1 MSTYKRGRTNKLEVN
16 LTSSFIAGG
25 TQYTHH
31 PDSLVASYRFEEPFA
46 VHVTSS
52 DSRQV
57 KDHSGNDRHASINVG
72 TYDPVELVPEDELC
86 LAKRSVEETPYLFSK
101 NKLRSSGL
109 TSLQR
114 LTSPNSISGEQ
125 IRVLQFLTGS
135 SERVDFPESFTTRM
149 NLIDKKA
156 ISYES
161 QMLDSGATYAFWI
174 RLDGDDALFSTESVP
189 PLGYPA
195 KNPYVARNIF
205 SVDRENYFE
214 NVGLEGDEIDFG
226 RAFSIRAIND
236 ASSIHHRKISIVA
249 TYDTPESTKIQFEWV
264 VDKVVQEQTW
274 THIAIIFPHTF
285 RPLDPEEPLADF
297 VVEPKAMI
305 NGETC
310 LVISMPVDVKNKIT
324 LSVDALDVINPTVNT
339 GLDPSLDLPGSGSM
353 YPNTFIDLCIKTPFS
368 ESILTSL
375 LRLNTA
381 HLETGPLDIFPSA
394 SIVLSAGFNS
404 VDNHLSTFTIR
415 DTLGKEANFVIDT
428 FHTGAVSFYFNGNA
442 TVESPQ
448 MVNPNPGNLP
458 VVEIQYDPYLTTD
471 NDLKQPADLSY
482 LRLTTAN
489 NKTQIYMFDESVST
503 PTIGNIVAGADV
515 KVATTAN
522 LQCVYDPG
530 VSGEGATLT
539 SIDFVSINELGID
552 SVTSL
557 AVSDVVLVKNQTEKH
572 GNGIYVI
579 TDLGNSGSSS
589 FVLTR
594 RSDYDEITEL
604 SRWLVFS
611 VTLGTL
617 NAGKKFL
624 HVTPTDGIP
633 GSASDF
639 FYNMTGIYFEEY
651 LIGPSKYSLT
661 TLRPKEF
668 NSGSPVIFE
677 IFFSDQN
684 SEETCVFVND
694 ETTAVSAKSQAISYT
709 VQQSPSLPSTHLSS
723 TITFT
728 EGIGPSP
735 GSYVNFVSSLGSNRT
750 ISFVYEPSF
759 IPSPGSG
766 VVNVFNHLYDTNA
779 IATTFA
785 SEVNLLGIDVTA
797 TVITASV
804 ASDVAIAM
812 PVTALAGIPSCNVY
826 LTKTYKIGVLN
837 VTGTAEYANRI
848 YSSLETALT
857 DTPRGID
864 VQIGNLNLENKTQTI
879 REETRQNI
887 LDSSTIPLYLRH
899 KGDPRYP
906 ENSPGNIKFFT
917 GSVYFDSAFN
927 KRFSMGAGA
936 HPRDLIFNSGSISDG
951 FQIGSSVFTEPLK
964 AEHVIRNYS
973 GFPFFDK
980 SRNIINNSCV
990 NGEIIETIG
999 VGHPIFVFGRGDSI
1013 EDNRTINNVSG
1024 LTEGLGFLSNRYIK
1038 TTVPLTSD
1046 ALVRFSVIPAK
1057 STGNFVNTIS
1067 RKLSYS
1073 PIGDDKG
1080 LHVQFSADGNS
1091 WFSADKSMFEVRR
1104 DGQIVYARTG
1114 SIDPTSLIGAVSSTT
1129 PLGTAAL
1136 PYIYSKITSE
1146 DFVGDYGWQHYVFYL
1161 DAKAII
1167 ESAPGAFSTQSYYV
1181 RIIQEGYD
1189 ASYSDNWA
1197 ITNLTVEGKFSHGIR
1212 PQIGETISL
1221 IPISAA
1227 PEDTW
1232 DALVDAVND
1241 ADGHDGE
1248 IVAEHLPAI
1257 STVRFTL
1264 RSPPG
1269 IISDGISGGEYL
1281 TGSIKFPNKS
1291 LTTNKGFCHSLSR
1304 QSKVKLVNFD
1314 GGGSSASHN
1323 THIRIG
1329 VKNSSF
1335 FAAYGR
1341 LLEIIN
1347 SSRFSY
1353 AESKILGNSVYAGDR
1368 LSFSSNFL
1376 SGTSYTILNP
1386 TRPDGLS
1393 STGWQ
1398 LSGFTNY
1405 RFAKSIGF
1413 YGLET
1418 NPDYLELATAR
1429 IAAVINQYSSSFGL
1443 RAWATA
1449 SLGSELVLEHTD
1461 NNTLADQCNVSVFSA
1476 SNYDPPARTITQI
1489 TTPGG
1494 SLFADGVYGYRTL
1507 SDGSYI
1513 VDFGRSQL
1521 GTSPNDLS
1529 YYVAAGIPGFVSPS
1543 DTLPLTSFYAS
1554 NLGGRTPKCMID
1566 DFAVWSRCL
1575 IETEIRAI
1583 FNARRGAYAPIS
1595 GLSSFD
1601 PRVQIGDEDNLPG
1614 IYPTNSRITDED
1626 FGGRFPAQYSADNE
1640 IISRKPYSTAEFVFL
1655 DQPLA
1660 KSNFTI
1666 TDWKGA
1672 SKTFRFIKS
1681 EKDKSL
1687 SSVNVYLESTL
1698 AKTVETLAK
1707 RINSF
1712 ASGNGSGFGID
1723 AKVTAKNRILLT
1735 QAGIGAETGWVTG
1748 NTTITRSKGLNC
1760 QVPARFSGDGFK
1772 TLVEYPTRINENH
1785 PLMRRMVSP
1794 GHARSTL
1801 STFAPTNLSPEI
1813 ESVSSTIFESISPY
1827 SEDSQ
1832 FAAFGT
1838 SLHADADTDYL
1849 DSNSIG
1855 PRGSFWLTGTDIYAV
1870 GVNKTGPTWA
1880 KHKIEIDL
1888 EPLQKTRLF
1897 KHLTTGSTTAYFNFE
1912 TKNWEPIGTIS
1923 RGAHLQAG
1931 AGSNERA
1938 QVKLIVN
1945 EYAPE
1950 ASTSIF
1956 SGDTLTNRLLF
1967 SLTDSIGR
1975 TISFIGTNEDEIGVT
1990 GQAYKR
1996 FNSSLYGVATD
2007 GTIAS
2012 PIDNIYDAVNT
2023 AFLIGDLNIR
2033 PEVDEA
2039 FISDPGLVNGAINL
2053 TQVDFG
2059 FEGNTTIGF
2068 QNVYLSIVNDVLSSS
2083 IGFFPIAQTA
2093 FNTEDQ
2099 IFEFQGGESRQE
2111 ETASEYGRQ
2120 SIYSLTG
2127 TKDPR
2132 DENFRRW
2139 LDTATVGFG
2148 PSIGLSV
2155 IKSSDGAAN
2164 VTVYS
2169 GSSLL
2174 DDKYVFLDG
2183 GIAKPVSTFGFPFH
2197 PKFYATG
2204 SQTLDV
2210 NGLIDRP
2217 FLVEKIAYEFRA
2229 NLYESA
2235 SIQTFQGGS
2244 PTTSASYGSESSY
2257 TQSAYIN
2264 IPTPTFFILNQRKC
2278 HLPYDIVNDM
2288 SIISLADESGPAIR
2302 SFQYTASIPSSF
2314 YLTSQTNGSG
2324 PITNVDS
2331 ARDLVTFARL
2341 ASAPHALLNDDFE
2354 SFVED
2359 PRKLADLVLVPNKS
2373 IEAEDDLI
2381 FVQETH
2387 PEASFTIASP
2397 VRAPRRSQFAGTFR
2411 TEGDYF
2417 GSSKTEYTFEVDP
2430 GLIEA
2435 PVKTTSDALIIED
2448 AAGTVRRFLFMHGAA
2463 ASVEVVGLSDFSGF
2477 YGLGELSIDIEDS
2490 FGNIVTFEFR
2500 TDILLNQP
2508 VKVDSMLY
2516 RVGIAGV
2523 SATSGPVYSAEV
2535 CESFAAAI
2543 NLSYANED
2551 LDVFA
2556 VNEQPA
2562 AGSVTLYQGTPGEDG
2577 NTALNSTSVPPMT
2590 VLANKE
2596 FENGSSTLTGGPIYS
2611 PYGTNNNWLSFDAK
2625 WLIPVNKN
2633 IAAPGGAE
2641 YYASKFYEALSV
2653 ASRESFEYGGFKVPF
2668 ELQTTGTA
2676 PTNSFTFK
2684 QSVGGQRGLK
2694 TITDTNDFEDT
2705 FTEND
2710 LGVIHARYASVTV
2723 TDEGEIQNDSIVLDW
2738 AGNRTGIPA
2747 ITSGRSPLGGENY
2760 SSDITYTS
2768 NDGSRLSR
2776 VEHAVTDYAV
2786 SPYLLMPGDNLV
2798 FGWQSPIGTGSHVHH
2813 VAAGHETHGS
2823 FEILPGAGKLV
2834 LYGSILQNDQEKSH
2848 VTSNQPLTS
2857 EAVHEAIFSDADV
2870 YDIYDTDPYIY
2881 HFDNTLDQYVD
2892 GLFEMNTV
2900 PPQLTRQ
2907 VVSRASEGNH
2917 AVGPKDGSYPIFSKR
2932 AGFLRGFKAVD
2943 SNETLFDSMTPGI
2956 DELMSRDN
2964 IFALDPG
2971 YGDGGFNAKSGVVV
2985 LAHPSLVT
2993 SSDDYDYSNSCWHK
3007 WMASYPFE
3015 PRYSGLARYEGF
3027 KTGLSLKA
3035 VSGSFVSGLKPIK
3048 HVWLANNSN
3057 TIRGYRDADAA
3068 QEDFLNMLNNIEK
3081 PRLFLDS
3088 SANTIASRPQ
3098 PYNIN
3103 FSVVT
3108 DESGE
3113 GPPGEVIDALD
3124 FAGKFLG
3131 TKIGPRSK
3139 YFFSRLF
3146 FGTGDGTYRFP
3157 KLPYWKNI
3165 FVEPGQGFDLNET
3178 FPVTRGV
3185 IIRGFKYGLANVV
3198 PTRTSAIFR
3207 RDRFGHF
3214 RDQLEQRLFTKT
3226 YTKDDATSDNTPI
3239 VIQFRSRADGSI
3251 VDPSE
3256 TNSANLSL
3264 YCTSSIPYNDG
3275 VYLDR
3280 FNLSPDD
3287 RTPSNVVYTTL

>member
-86 LAKRSVEETPYLFSK
+86 LTKRSVEETPYLFSK
-101 NKLRSSGL
+101 NKLKSSGL

-174 RLDGDDALFSTESVP
+174 RLDGDDALFSTELP
-189 PLGYPA
+189 TPYGHPA

-404 VDNHLSTFTIR
+404 VDNHLSTFTIK
-415 DTLGKEANFVIDT
+415 DTLGREANFVIDA
-428 FHTGAVSFYFNGNA
+428 FHTGSVGFYFNGNA
-442 TVESPQ
+442 TIESPQ
-448 MVNPNPGNLP
+448 MVNPHPGNLP

-471 NDLKQPADLSY
+471 NDLKQPANLSY
-482 LRLTTAN
+482 LRLTTSN
-489 NKTQIYMFDESVST
+489 NKTQIYMFDETVST
-503 PTIGNIVAGADV
+503 PTTGDIVAGTDV
-515 KVATTAN
+515 RVATTQFLPDN
-522 LQCVYDPG
+522 TYYDGLFG
-530 VSGEGATLT
+530 VGATLT
-539 SIDFVSINELGID
+539 ADNSGPINDGSGID
-552 SVTSL
+552 GVTSL
-557 AVSDVVLVKNQTEKH
+557 VIGDRILVKNEISKGKNGVYYVLDVGHATGSWVLKRATDADEESELTRWKVFAATEGVVNADRTFIH
-572 GNGIYVI
+572 TTPDNFPYLS
-579 TDLGNSGSSS
+579 LGNDI
-589 FVLTR
+589 F
-594 RSDYDEITEL
+594 
-604 SRWLVFS
+604 
-611 VTLGTL
+611 
-617 NAGKKFL
+617 
-624 HVTPTDGIP
+624 
-633 GSASDF
+633 
-639 FYNMTGIYFEEY
+639 FEEFLTGPKTVPY
-651 LIGPSKYSLT
+651 ATIKPLEFVSNVTFRIYDSGYNGVDNFVEFTNDDSTNLPTRVDNNHWKIGVQGVASPNEYAGRIYDALAGAALGPDDDLLVAIGNLDIGSDT
-661 TLRPKEF
+661 DVLR
-668 NSGSPVIFE
+668 
-677 IFFSDQN
+677 
-684 SEETCVFVND
+684 D
-694 ETTAVSAKSQAISYT
+694 ETRSNVIASGIIPIYLNNITGAPKY
-709 VQQSPSLPSTHLSS
+709 PLSNPGA
-723 TITFT
+723 ITFT
-728 EGIGPSP
+728 DGEDK
-735 GSYVNFVSSLGSNRT
+735 F
-750 ISFVYEPSF
+750 
-759 IPSPGSG
+759 
-766 VVNVFNHLYDTNA
+766 H
-779 IATTFA
+779 
-785 SEVNLLGIDVTA
+785 
-797 TVITASV
+797 IT
-804 ASDVAIAM
+804 
-812 PVTALAGIPSCNVY
+812 
-826 LTKTYKIGVLN
+826 
-837 VTGTAEYANRI
+837 
-848 YSSLETALT
+848 
-857 DTPRGID
+857 
-864 VQIGNLNLENKTQTI
+864 
-879 REETRQNI
+879 
-887 LDSSTIPLYLRH
+887 
-899 KGDPRYP
+899 
-906 ENSPGNIKFFT
+906 
-917 GSVYFDSAFN
+917 FN
-927 KRFSMGAGA
+927 KRFSMGLSA
-936 HPRDLIFNSGSISDG
+936 HPRDLIFNTGSISDG
-951 FQIGSSVFTEPLK
+951 FQIGSSVFTESLK

-990 NGEIIETIG
+990 NGEIIETI
-999 VGHPIFVFGRGDSI
+999 VAGHPIFVFGSGDSI

-1046 ALVRFSVIPAK
+1046 AIVRFSAIPAK
-1057 STGNFVNTIS
+1057 STGDFVNTIS
-1067 RKLSYS
+1067 RKLSYPPS
-1073 PIGDDKG
+1073 GDDKG
-1080 LHVQFSADGNS
+1080 LHVQFSADGSS

-1136 PYIYSKITSE
+1136 PYTYSKITSE

-1335 FAAYGR
+1335 FAAYGK
-1341 LLEIIN
+1341 LSEIIN

-1353 AESKILGNSVYAGDR
+1353 AESKILGNSVYAEDR

-1449 SLGSELVLEHTD
+1449 SLGRELVLEHTD

-1489 TTPGG
+1489 TTPEG

-1583 FNARRGAYAPIS
+1583 FNARRGVYAPIS

-1626 FGGRFPAQYSADNE
+1626 FGGRFSAQYSADNE

-1666 TDWKGA
+1666 TDWKGV

-1698 AKTVETLAK
+1698 AKTVESLAK

-1923 RGAHLQAG
+1923 RGAYLQAG

-2039 FISDPGLVNGAINL
+2039 FISEPGLVNGAINL

-2183 GIAKPVSTFGFPFH
+2183 GIANPVSTFGFPFH

-2210 NGLIDRP
+2210 NSLIDRP

-2448 AAGTVRRFLFMHGAA
+2448 AAGTVRRFLFMHGVA
-2463 ASVEVVGLSDFSGF
+2463 ASVVVVGLSDFSSF
-2477 YGLGELSIDIEDS
+2477 YGLGEQSIDIEDS

-2508 VKVDSMLY
+2508 VKVDSTLY

-2562 AGSVTLYQGTPGEDG
+2562 TGSVTLYQGTPGEDG
-2577 NTALNSTSVPPMT
+2577 NTVLNSTSDPPMT

-2668 ELQTTGTA
+2668 ELQATGTA

-2684 QSVGGQRGLK
+2684 QSIGGQRGLK

-2747 ITSGRSPLGGENY
+2747 MTSGRSPLGGENY

-2786 SPYLLMPGDNLV
+2786 SPYLIMPGDNLV

-2813 VAAGHETHGS
+2813 VASGHETHGS

-2917 AVGPKDGSYPIFSKR
+2917 AVGPRDGSYPIFSKR

-3057 TIRGYRDADAA
+3057 TVRGYRDAHAA